1 MSTFRFGLRSQ
12 SNLVG
17 VHPDLVKV
25 AVKALEYSTVDFS
38 ITEGLR
44 SKARQQQLFNERKS
58 MTLNSRHIDGH
69 AIDVAA
75 IINGEASWH
84 WTHYETIA
92 AAFDKASK
100 ELRIPVE
107 WGGNFVTLRDGPH
120 FQLPWGRYPS
130 AKDATAGVQA

>member
-17 VHPDLVKV
+17 VHPDLASV
-25 AVKALEYSTVDFS
+25 AIKALEYSAVDFS

-75 IINGEASWH
+75 IIDGQVNWH
-84 WTHYETIA
+84 WAHYEAIA
-92 AAFDKASK
+92 VAFDKASK
-100 ELRIPVE
+100 ELSVPVE
-107 WGGNFVTLRDGPH
+107 WGGNWAHFKDGPH
-120 FQLPWGRYPS
+120 FQLPYSRYPS